1 MTPLHHAG
9 HSQRLGHHITCFV
22 CIVILSLI
30 HNTECLPKAHSN
42 SNEPLSSHFAD
53 YLLLSYAY
61 TITKPKT
68 KPKSYITIGSQAF
81 VNIITHWW
89 VTDCLR
95 WCLGCGRSE
104 RMRVVRRRRLLVRMG
119 QRVRRVR
126 GVLAALQIHVIIV
139 GLVQL
144 PAPLRGHAVYGRHG
158 VQRTG
163 AQLVAQNAADAGH
176 RGHVVLVTHAVGQQ
190 PVPDLPREYPRVF
203 RF

>member
-95 WCLGCGRSE
+95 WCFGMWEVRAHACGAEAAAAGADGAASETHSRRAGGLANTRSN
-104 RMRVVRRRRLLVRMG
+104 RRAGAAASTSAGARCIWAA
-119 QRVRRVR
+119 R
-126 GVLAALQIHVIIV
+126 GTADWS
-139 GLVQL
+139 
-144 PAPLRGHAVYGRHG
+144 PACCAECG
-158 VQRTG
+158 
-163 AQLVAQNAADAGH
+163 
-176 RGHVVLVTHAVGQQ
+176 
-190 PVPDLPREYPRVF
+190 
-203 RF
+203 